1 MVVLLCSSLLRSMD
15 LGPSERVERKE
26 ALRSPAASANRDS
39 PAERERSAERRDIG
53 EYRDN
58 LLHSSYCLP

>member
-1 MVVLLCSSLLRSMD
+1 MD